1 MAGHS
6 KWSQI
11 KRKKGL
17 KDQQKGKIFS
27 KLTRQITLAV
37 LEGGGITDPDKSVK
51 LRIAM
56 DQARREN
63 MPKENIQR
71 AIEKGVGPDREKLQE
86 VMYEGFGPEGISLLI
101 QVTTDNSNR
110 THSEVKSV
118 LDRHNGK
125 IGTQGSVGYLFQ
137 KCAIITFDKVKNAE
151 DAVFTFADQVQVLDI
166 DEDDSNITVYFPFE
180 NLGRISNYLGGLEA
194 NPAEVDYRP
203 LSTVKIN
210 NQQTAK
216 KIIDLIEA
224 LESLDDVQK
233 VYSNFDI
240 PEEFLTSPHL

>member
-27 KLTRQITLAV
+27 KLTRQITLSV
-37 LEGGGITDPDKSVK
+37 LEGGGVTDPEKNLK

-56 DQARREN
+56 EQAKREN

-71 AIEKGVGPDREKLQE
+71 AVEKGVGPDKEKLQE
-86 VMYEGFGPEGISLLI
+86 VLYEGFGPQGVALLV
-101 QVTTDNSNR
+101 QAATDNSNR
-110 THSEVKSV
+110 AHSEVKAV
-118 LDRHNGK
+118 LDRFNGK
-125 IGTQGSVGYLFQ
+125 IGTQGSVNYLFQ
-137 KCAIITFDKVKNAE
+137 KCGLITFDKTKNNE
-151 DAVFTFADQVQVLDI
+151 DDVFRFADNVQAQDI
-166 DEDDSNITVYFPFE
+166 DADNSNITVYFPFE
-180 NLGRISNYLGGLEA
+180 NLGRVSTYLEGLEA

-203 LSTVKIN
+203 LSTIKIN

-216 KIIDLIEA
+216 KIIDLVEA

-240 PEEFLTSPHL
+240 PDEFLTYEIA